1 MDWLYSLVNTNQ
13 NIENIYKMKMI
24 NPYVK
29 YNLLKSF
36 FLSISAMFIG
46 QIDKLIKLHSH

>member
-24 NPYVK
+24 NPYVN

-36 FLSISAMFIG
+36 FSFNICNVHKSNR
-46 QIDKLIKLHSH
+46 